1 MTSAY
6 RILLAEDHVMFRQ
19 LIKKSL
25 IEIPDVEIV
34 GEVNDGKELLET
46 IGSLTPDLITLDI
59 EMPHVSGLE
68 AAREIKQTHPEIK
81 ILVLT
86 MYKSK
91 DHLARAM
98 EARVDGYLLKENAFE
113 DLITAIDTIREGR
126 MYISNLVTRQ
136 MHNSFTKK
144 SWARPADSEPLSL
157 REIEVLRYLAEGKSN
172 KEIAELLF
180 ISESTVRIHL
190 GHIKKRLLI
199 KTNVELA
206 RYALKKGYTSLT

>member
-1 MTSAY
+1 
-6 RILLAEDHVMFRQ
+6 MFRQ

-25 IEIPDVEIV
+25 VEIPGVEVV
-34 GEVNDGKELLET
+34 GEVNDGRELLEA
-46 IGSLTPDLITLDI
+46 IERLTPDLITLDL
-59 EMPHVSGLE
+59 EMPNVSGLE

-91 DHLARAM
+91 DHLAHAM
-98 EARVDGYLLKENAFE
+98 EARIDGYLLKENAFE
-113 DLITAIDTIREGR
+113 DLITAIQTVREGR

-136 MHNSFTKK
+136 MQNSFAKK
-144 SWARPADSEPLSL
+144 SWVRPSGSEPLSL
-157 REIEVLRYLAEGKSN
+157 REIEVLKYLAEGKSN

-190 GHIKKRLLI
+190 GHIKKRLSI

-206 RYALKKGYTSLT
+206 RYALRKGYTSLT

>member
-1 MTSAY
+1 M
-6 RILLAEDHVMFRQ
+6 
-19 LIKKSL
+19 IKKSL
-25 IEIPDVEIV
+25 VEIPGMEVV
-34 GEVNDGKELLET
+34 GEVGDGRELLEA
-46 IGSLTPDLITLDI
+46 IERLTPHLITLDI
-59 EMPHVSGLE
+59 EMPNVSGLE

-91 DHLARAM
+91 AHLAHAM

-113 DLITAIDTIREGR
+113 DLITAIETIREGR
-126 MYISNLVTRQ
+126 MYISSLVTQQ
-136 MHNSFTKK
+136 MYNSFARK
-144 SWARPADSEPLSL
+144 SWARSPDSEPLSL

-172 KEIAELLF
+172 KEIAELLSL
-180 ISESTVRIHL
+180 SESTVRIHL

-206 RYALKKGYTSLT
+206 RYALRKGYTSLT

>member
-1 MTSAY
+1 MES
-6 RILLAEDHVMFRQ
+6 
-19 LIKKSL
+19 
-25 IEIPDVEIV
+25 IER
-34 GEVNDGKELLET
+34 
-46 IGSLTPDLITLDI
+46 LTPHLITLDL

-91 DHLARAM
+91 DHLTHAM
-98 EARVDGYLLKENAFE
+98 EARIDGYLLKENAFE

-126 MYISNLVTRQ
+126 MYISNLVTNQ
-136 MHNSFTKK
+136 MHNSFAKK

-157 REIEVLRYLAEGKSN
+157 REIEVLKYLAEGKSN

-180 ISESTVRIHL
+180 LSESTVRIHL
-190 GHIKKRLLI
+190 GHIKKRLGI

-206 RYALKKGYTSLT
+206 RYALRKGYTSLT

>member
-25 IEIPDVEIV
+25 VEISGVEVV
-34 GEVNDGKELLET
+34 GEVNDGRELLAAVE
-46 IGSLTPDLITLDI
+46 SLTPDLITLDI
-59 EMPHVSGLE
+59 EMPHISGLE

-91 DHLARAM
+91 DHLVHAF

-113 DLITAIDTIREGR
+113 DLIEAIETVREGR
-126 MYISNLVTRQ
+126 MYISNLVTEQ
-136 MHNSFTKK
+136 VHNSFAKK
-144 SWARPADSEPLSL
+144 SWGRPADSESLSP
-157 REIEVLRYLAEGKSN
+157 REIEALKYLAEGKSN
-172 KEIAELLF
+172 KEIAELLLL
-180 ISESTVRIHL
+180 SESTVRTHL
-190 GHIKKRLLI
+190 GHIKKKLFI

-206 RYALKKGYTSLT
+206 RYALSKGYTSLI

>member
-6 RILLAEDHVMFRQ
+6 RILLADDHVMFRQ
-19 LIKKSL
+19 MIKKSL
-25 IEIPDVEIV
+25 IEIPGVEVV
-34 GEVNDGKELLET
+34 GEVNDGRELLES
-46 IGSLTPDLITLDI
+46 IERLTPHLITLDL

-91 DHLARAM
+91 DHLTHAM
-98 EARVDGYLLKENAFE
+98 EARIDGYLLKENAFE

-126 MYISNLVTRQ
+126 MYISNLVTNQ
-136 MHNSFTKK
+136 MHNSFAKK

-157 REIEVLRYLAEGKSN
+157 REIEVLKYLAEGKSN

-180 ISESTVRIHL
+180 LSESTVRIHL
-190 GHIKKRLLI
+190 GHIKKRLGI

-206 RYALKKGYTSLT
+206 RYALRKGYTSLT

>member
-1 MTSAY
+1 MTFAY
-6 RILLAEDHVMFRQ
+6 RILLADDHVMFRQ

-25 IEIPDVEIV
+25 VEIPGVEVV
-34 GEVNDGKELLET
+34 GEVNDGRELLEA
-46 IGSLTPDLITLDI
+46 IERLTPDLITLDL
-59 EMPHVSGLE
+59 EMPNVSGLE

-91 DHLARAM
+91 DHLAHAM
-98 EARVDGYLLKENAFE
+98 EARIDGYLLKENAFE
-113 DLITAIDTIREGR
+113 DLITAIQTVREGR

-136 MHNSFTKK
+136 MQNSFAKK
-144 SWARPADSEPLSL
+144 SWVRPSGSEPLSL
-157 REIEVLRYLAEGKSN
+157 REIEVLKYLAEGKSN

-190 GHIKKRLLI
+190 GHIKKRLSI

-206 RYALKKGYTSLT
+206 RYALRKGYTSLT

>member
-6 RILLAEDHVMFRQ
+6 RILLADDHVMFRQ

-25 IEIPDVEIV
+25 VEIPGVEVV
-34 GEVNDGKELLET
+34 GEVNDGRELLEA
-46 IGSLTPDLITLDI
+46 IERLTPDLITLDL
-59 EMPHVSGLE
+59 EMPNVSGLE

-91 DHLARAM
+91 DHLAHAM
-98 EARVDGYLLKENAFE
+98 EARIDGYLLKENAFE
-113 DLITAIDTIREGR
+113 DLITAIQTVREGR

-136 MHNSFTKK
+136 MQNSFAKK
-144 SWARPADSEPLSL
+144 SWVRPSGSEPLSL
-157 REIEVLRYLAEGKSN
+157 REIEVLKYLAEGKSN

-190 GHIKKRLLI
+190 GHIKKRLSI

-206 RYALKKGYTSLT
+206 RYALRKGYTSLT